1 MLVNFKTDIRY
12 REEIPDR
19 MEIFDASVLMQSVI
33 EETALHC
40 QQSQRVHVCH
50 NMSIPKFKHK
60 MQTSKLL
67 NGEMCRNEY

>member
-33 EETALHC
+33 EENSIALSAEATC
-40 QQSQRVHVCH
+40 TCMPQHVYAKVQTQ
-50 NMSIPKFKHK
+50 NANFKIA
-60 MQTSKLL
+60 
-67 NGEMCRNEY
+67 

>member
-33 EETALHC
+33 EENSIALSAEPTC
-40 QQSQRVHVCH
+40 TCMPEHVYSEVQTQ
-50 NMSIPKFKHK
+50 NANFKIA
-60 MQTSKLL
+60 
-67 NGEMCRNEY
+67 

>member
-33 EETALHC
+33 EENSIALSAEPTC
-40 QQSQRVHVCH
+40 TCMPQHVYSKVQTQ
-50 NMSIPKFKHK
+50 NANFKIA
-60 MQTSKLL
+60 
-67 NGEMCRNEY
+67 